1 MEHVTA
7 LPNTGRAEP
16 APLDR
21 GGAASAVGCVQLP
34 LSSPDDRAALDGL
47 PEDSILRTFH
57 PAVAGWFLRCF
68 PAGPTEPQRRAWPHI
83 MSGTDVLVASPTGT
97 GKTLTGFLVAIDAA
111 YRADSVAESEPR
123 PGPGVVYV
131 SPLRAL
137 TVDVHEN
144 LQRPLAGIAEEAARL
159 GLAAPDL
166 SVAVRTGDTPAAERA
181 AMRRSPPDLLVTT
194 PESLYLLL
202 TAASSR
208 TMLQGVHTVIIDEVH
223 TLARDKRGAHLA
235 LSLERLSALVA
246 ARGIRLQRIGLSAT
260 QRPLDVVADLLSGSG
275 PSRSSTA
282 VVDCGH
288 RRHLDVDIEL
298 PQTELEAVASGSQLA
313 DVLDRIAAHVLE
325 HRTTLVFVNTRK
337 MAERVAHQL
346 AIRLG
351 SPDGASGPDGDD
363 ASGEIHPP
371 ASGDESPDAVVGT
384 SGADHGAVRRP
395 DPIDAALQVAA
406 HHGSLSTARRRLVE
420 QRLRAGD
427 LRALVATASLE
438 LGIDVGPV
446 ELVCQIGSPRAIG
459 TFLQRVGRANHQLE
473 GTPAG
478 RLYPMTRDE
487 LVECTALLAGVR
499 AGHLDV
505 LQPPVAPLDVL
516 AQQLVAE
523 VAAAGEWE
531 VEPLYQLVRGAAPY
545 ADLSRQSFDEV
556 VELVSWGIQTGRGR
570 RGAHLHHDA
579 VNGRLR
585 ARRGAR
591 LAALTSGGAIP
602 ETGDYRVVLDPDGVT
617 VGSVH
622 EDFAVEATA
631 GDIFL
636 LGTHSWR
643 VVKVETGTVRV
654 HDAGD
659 LPPTIPFWLGEAP
672 ARTAELSQ
680 EVGDLRAELEP
691 LLAAGDGAGARAA
704 VRARS
709 GVSEDVADQVV
720 TYLGAGLA
728 ALGVLPTR
736 DHLVIE
742 RVFDES
748 EGTQLIVHAPYG
760 GRINRALGLALRKR
774 FCVSFDFELQA
785 AADDDTVVLS
795 LGPQHSFP
803 LTQVPKMLNSATATD
818 VLTQAI
824 LPHPMLAARWRWNL
838 NRALVVPRSRGGQR
852 RPIHLQRM
860 EADDLLAAAWPA
872 LAACQ
877 ENAAPG
883 PVPVPDHVLV
893 RQSVTDCLTEPLD
906 AAGLVALLDDLE
918 TGRVGVHFVESA
930 EPSPLAHGI
939 LTGRPFTFLDGA
951 PLEERRTRAVPVA
964 RGLGPLGAGGLP
976 VAASELGP
984 LEDAAVSEVLDQVR
998 PRPRDAD
1005 ELHDLLLSLVLCRP
1019 VEAWQ
1024 DWFGQLESEGRAS
1037 LLAGLWAPTERLP
1050 LAEAITSSMTDPMVA
1065 CDDALAECV
1074 GGHLELSGPVTVD
1087 QLVADAPLPSGSV
1100 LGAPVTPARART
1112 GLARLEGSGSAIE
1125 LPDGRWCARHLLV
1138 RLHAASRGRRRRR
1151 VEPVSISDFVRFL
1164 TCWQHVAV
1172 GTHAEGRAGLLA
1184 VIEQLQGLEVAAGEW
1199 ERRVL
1204 PARVANYD
1212 PRWLDELCL
1221 AGEVAWARLTPR
1233 PEREPQSV
1241 EGDTAPAAR
1250 RGSSTPSPATPLAIV
1265 ARQDLA
1271 WMLSA
1276 VRGDTAPAEPTA
1288 GASAD
1293 LLAVL
1298 RHRGACF
1305 RSELAPASGRMS
1317 TEVDEGLWDLVARGI
1332 VTADAF
1338 SAVRSL
1344 LSARLRLR
1352 RTHGTHR
1359 GAARRAV
1366 LGRQRAAAGTG
1377 IGEGRWSLLPAADS
1391 AGTGSHSG
1399 PPAEELAEAVA
1410 WQLLARWGVVAW
1422 ELWARESYR
1431 IPWRDVVRALRRL
1444 EARGQALGGRFVAGI
1459 SGEQYATPD
1468 AVSLLVG
1475 VRADPDRG
1483 DEVVVAGADPLNL
1496 TGEWL
1501 GGTRVPAVKHRSV
1514 HYRHGVPADLA
1525 APAHADS

>member
-1 MEHVTA
+1 MVTTIRPA
-7 LPNTGRAEP
+7 AAEP
-16 APLDR
+16 EP
-21 GGAASAVGCVQLP
+21 SPPLP
-34 LSSPDDRAALDGL
+34 LGLDAPGAPAPVTSTRSLAAVTTRAGLDEL

-57 PAVAGWFLRCF
+57 PAVASWFRRRF
-68 PAGPTEPQRRAWPHI
+68 PSGPTEPQRAGWPRI
-83 MSGTDVLVASPTGT
+83 AAGEDVLVASPTGT

-111 YRADSVAESEPR
+111 YRAHATGKADPDRSPA
-123 PGPGVVYV
+123 GPGVVYV

-137 TVDVHEN
+137 ATDVHQN
-144 LQRPLAGIAEEAARL
+144 LQLPLEGIADEADRL
-159 GLAAPDL
+159 GLGAPGL

-202 TAASSR
+202 TAPSSR
-208 TMLQGVHTVIIDEVH
+208 TILQGVHTVIVDEVH

-235 LSLERLSALVA
+235 LTLERLGHLVSAH
-246 ARGIRLQRIGLSAT
+246 GGHLQRIGLSAT
-260 QRPLDVVADLLSGSG
+260 QRPLEVVARLLSGSD
-275 PSRSSTA
+275 PDRHPTSI
-282 VVDCGH
+282 VDCGH
-288 RRHLDVDIEL
+288 RRDLDVAIEL
-298 PQTELEAVASGSQLA
+298 PDSELEAVTSGGQLS

-346 AIRLG
+346 AQRLG
-351 SPDGASGPDGDD
+351 TPADAPD
-363 ASGEIHPP
+363 PP
-371 ASGDESPDAVVGT
+371 EAPENGL
-384 SGADHGAVRRP
+384 

-406 HHGSLSTARRRLVE
+406 HHGSLSSARRRIVE

-478 RLYPMTRDE
+478 RLYPLTRDE

-499 AGHLDV
+499 AGR
-505 LQPPVAPLDVL
+505 LDVL
-516 AQQLVAE
+516 AQQVVAE
-523 VAAAGEWE
+523 VAAADEWE
-531 VEPLYQLVRGAAPY
+531 VDGLYRLVRGAAPY
-545 ADLSRQSFDEV
+545 ADLSRNTFDEV
-556 VELVSWGIQTGRGR
+556 VDLVSWGIQTGRGR

-591 LAALTSGGAIP
+591 LAALTNGGAIP

-654 HDAGD
+654 RDAGD

-672 ARTAELSQ
+672 ARTAELSE
-680 EVGDLRAELEP
+680 EVGALRARLEP
-691 LLAAGDGAGARAA
+691 LLRAGDGAGARAA
-704 VRARS
+704 VRRRA
-709 GVSEDVADQVV
+709 GVSAEVADQVV
-720 TYLGAGLA
+720 AYLGAGLA
-728 ALGVLPTR
+728 ALGALPTR
-736 DHLVIE
+736 DRIVIE

-803 LTQVPKMLNSATATD
+803 LPQVPKMLQSRTATD
-818 VLTQAI
+818 VLTQAV
-824 LPHPMLAARWRWNL
+824 LLHPMLAARWRWNL

-860 EADDLLAAAWPA
+860 EAEDLLAAVWPA
-872 LAACQ
+872 LAGCQ
-877 ENAAPG
+877 ENAGAG
-883 PVPVPDHVLV
+883 PVAVPDHVLV
-893 RQSVTDCLTEPLD
+893 RQTVADCLSEPLD
-906 AAGLVALLDDLE
+906 AAGLVALLEGLE
-918 TGRVGVHFVESA
+918 SGRVAVHFAESA

-951 PLEERRTRAVPVA
+951 PLEERRTRAVAVP
-964 RGLGPLGAGGLP
+964 RGLGPTGPTGLP
-976 VAASELGP
+976 VAPSELGP
-984 LEDAAVSEVLDQVR
+984 LDDRAAAEVLDRVC
-998 PRPRDAD
+998 PRPRDPD

-1019 VEAWQ
+1019 VPAW
-1024 DWFGQLESEGRAS
+1024 DGWFGQLRADGRAS
-1037 LLAGLWAPTERLP
+1037 VVAGAWAPTERLAMAQSVH
-1050 LAEAITSSMTDPMVA
+1050 LSMADPSVA
-1065 CDDALAECV
+1065 ADEALAECV
-1074 GGHLELSGPVTVD
+1074 GGHLEVAGPVTVD
-1087 QLVADAPLPSGSV
+1087 RLVSDEPLPTGSV
-1100 LGAPVTPARART
+1100 RGLPVTVARART
-1112 GLARLEGSGSAIE
+1112 GLARLEALGSAIE

-1138 RLHAASRGRRRRR
+1138 RLHAASRSRRRRH
-1151 VEPVSISDFVRFL
+1151 VEPASVADFFRFL
-1164 TCWQHVAV
+1164 ACWQHVAG
-1172 GTHAEGRAGLLA
+1172 GTQVEGRAGLLS
-1184 VIEQLQGLEVAAGEW
+1184 VIEQLQGYEIAAGEW
-1199 ERRVL
+1199 ERHVL
-1204 PARVANYD
+1204 PARVAGYD

-1221 AGEVAWARLTPR
+1221 AGEVAWGRLTPR
-1233 PEREPQSV
+1233 PESGPTGDGVEPV
-1241 EGDTAPAAR
+1241 RPAGR

-1271 WMLSA
+1271 WMLAA
-1276 VRGDTAPAEPTA
+1276 VRTDKGLVDPVA

-1293 LLAVL
+1293 VLAAL
-1298 RHRGACF
+1298 RARGACF
-1305 RSELAPASGRMS
+1305 RAELAPASDRLDS
-1317 TEVDEGLWDLVARGI
+1317 EVDEGLWDLVARGI

-1344 LSARLRLR
+1344 LSARGR
-1352 RTHGTHR
+1352 RRSGLARGT
-1359 GAARRAV
+1359 ARRAA
-1366 LGRQRAAAGTG
+1366 LGRRRAAVGSGT
-1377 IGEGRWSLLPAADS
+1377 GEGRWSLLPEPD
-1391 AGTGSHSG
+1391 GTGAG
-1399 PPAEELAEAVA
+1399 PPDGPPSEELAEAVA
-1410 WQLLARWGVVAW
+1410 WQLLARWGVTSW
-1422 ELWARESYR
+1422 ELWTRESYR
-1431 IPWRDVVRALRRL
+1431 VPWRDVVRALRRL
-1444 EARGQALGGRFVAGI
+1444 EARGQVLGGRFVAGL
-1459 SGEQYATPD
+1459 SGEQYAAPE
-1468 AVSLLVG
+1468 AASLLAD
-1475 VRADPDRG
+1475 VRADAGRG
-1483 DEVVVAGADPLNL
+1483 AEVVVAATDPLNL
-1496 TGEWL
+1496 TGDPL
-1501 GGTRVPAVKHRSV
+1501 GGVRVPAVRHREV
-1514 HYRHGVPADLA
+1514 RYRGGVPTEP
-1525 APAHADS
+1525 APTAGAG